1 MYLTYPHAEG
11 ITVTDSQG
19 FSPYSM
25 DRGGRLAAGGYV
37 IFCLYCTIRRTPCK
51 GEKIRR
57 PWRSA
62 EGTRPENPEGLNNI
76 HKVFHKYMRIAG
88 RSVHFSPRVFRFIRL
103 VPAPSAC
110 IPSGGRPGID
120 RPSHRAGGFLLP
132 QVPPSGGFCAA
143 SGRPLR
149 SKNRPLR
156 KSRLHYQLFLFT
168 MVNI

>member
-62 EGTRPENPEGLNNI
+62 EGTRPENPGGLNNI

-88 RSVHFSPRVFRFIRL
+88 RSVHFSPRIFRFLRL

-110 IPSGGRPGID
+110 IPSGAHRD
-120 RPSHRAGGFLLP
+120 RPSGSPGRRLFASTGPAVRRLL
-132 QVPPSGGFCAA
+132 
-143 SGRPLR
+143 RRLR
-149 SKNRPLR
+149 
-156 KSRLHYQLFLFT
+156 QT
-168 MVNI
+168 T